1 MGAALITAVT
11 LVWESTNTVLY
22 QPLKARIVPP
32 DRSRDIADVL
42 FVTFML
48 LGAIR
53 ALKE

>member
-1 MGAALITAVT
+1 MT

-32 DRSRDIADVL
+32 DKSREIADVL

-48 LGAIR
+48 LGVIR
-53 ALKE
+53 ALKD